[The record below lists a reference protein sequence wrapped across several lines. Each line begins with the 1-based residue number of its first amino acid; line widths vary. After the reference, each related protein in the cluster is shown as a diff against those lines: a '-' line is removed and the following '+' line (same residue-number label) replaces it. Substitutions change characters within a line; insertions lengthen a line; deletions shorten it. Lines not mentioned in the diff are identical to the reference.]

1 MPALHANQPCDKN
14 EYVFTSESVSEGHPD
29 KVCDQISDAILDA
42 LLSRNPLSRVAC
54 ETMAAKDR
62 IVLSGEVSAPT
73 DVQIEVEPIVRK
85 VITDI
90 GYTKSGLGFDANC
103 KIDNYLHA
111 QSEELETNEGAGD
124 QGLMFGYAC
133 NQTKHL
139 MPVPIALA
147 HLLMENLAK
156 ARKQGLVPDI
166 LPDSKSQVSM
176 RYCGRKPVSLETVV
190 ISTHH
195 LPKNETEFARMKEL
209 IESLVIKPTIDEME
223 SDSCSTFRAEDYAV
237 KINPRGMWNAGG
249 PAADTGLTGRKIIVD
264 TYGGWAQHGGGAF
277 SGKDATK
284 VDRSA
289 TYMARHIA
297 KSVVGSGLADE
308 CLLQFSF
315 VIGESEP
322 VSLMVDTYGSGAMKD
337 GELEKLIRASFPLTV
352 LGIIEYL
359 ELRRPIYLPTAS
371 YGHFGRDD
379 ESFSWERIK
388 ALK

>member
-1 MPALHANQPCDKN
+1 MTALHSSDSCDKN

-42 LLSRNPLSRVAC
+42 WLSQDPHSRVAC
-54 ETMAAKDR
+54 EAMAAKDR
-62 IVLSGEVSAPT
+62 VVLSGEISSPMGVE
-73 DVQIEVEPIVRK
+73 IEVEPLVRQ
-85 VITDI
+85 VINDI
-90 GYTKSGLGFDANC
+90 GYTNPDLGFDADC
-103 KIDNYLHA
+103 LIENYLHA
-111 QSEELETNEGAGD
+111 QSKELETNEGAGD

-133 NQTKHL
+133 KQTRHL
-139 MPVPIALA
+139 MPVPIAMA

-156 ARKQGLVPDI
+156 ARKQGLIPGI
-166 LPDSKSQVSM
+166 LPDAKSQVSM
-176 RYCGRKPVSLETVV
+176 RYCGRKPVALDTVV

-195 LPKNETEFARMKEL
+195 LPKNEDEFAYMKDL
-209 IESLVIKPTIDEME
+209 ILNMVIKPTIDEME
-223 SDSCSTFRAEDYAV
+223 SDASSSFRADNYSV
-237 KINPRGMWNAGG
+237 KINPRGMWESGG

-289 TYMARHIA
+289 AYMARHIA

-322 VSLMVDTYGSGAMKD
+322 VSLMVDTFGSGFQPDK
-337 GELEKLIRASFPLTV
+337 ELEKLIRSSFPLTV
-352 LGIIEYL
+352 QGIIEYL
-359 ELRRPIYLPTAS
+359 GLRSPIFLPTAS

-379 ESFSWERIK
+379 ASFSWERTK
-388 ALK
+388 DLK